1 MFGID
6 LKVLKRGRP
15 ENKRS
20 RSKEGLNEIKF
31 VFCKENIMISVIDI
45 IFIVSF
51 LEG

>member
-15 ENKRS
+15 ENKRI
-20 RSKEGLNEIKF
+20 RSNIKIKF